1 MAKTLTSVRTAGG
14 GVRTRHATLTNN
26 TFAGGRWNAEV
37 QQLELAIAQMTR
49 TRPVTNE
56 CRISFFELAGDPDL
70 HVNVT
75 QASRTVPVIGWSG
88 PAAIEGGFVHN
99 RRFRDER
106 AVLGRI
112 RDVMF
117 AARVSSL

>member
-1 MAKTLTSVRTAGG
+1 MAKTRTSVRTAGSG
-14 GVRTRHATLTNN
+14 GGRPRRATITNN
-26 TFAGGRWNAEV
+26 TPAGSRWNAEV
-37 QQLELAIAQMTR
+37 QHLELAITR
-49 TRPVTNE
+49 IARDRPVTND

-75 QASRTVPVIGWSG
+75 QESRTVPVIGWSG
-88 PAAIEGGFVHN
+88 PAAVEGGFVHN

-106 AVLGRI
+106 AVLGRV

-117 AARVSSL
+117 AALTNA